1 MYHMFFIHSS
11 ADGRFGCFHVLA
23 TVNSATMNTEVHVS
37 FRVIVFSGSCPGV
50 GLLDHGSSVFS
61 FGRNLHNILHSG
73 CANLYSHQQSRRI
86 CAFFN
91 M

>member
-1 MYHMFFIHSS
+1 MALFHLVLWLSNIPLYMYHMFFIHSS

-61 FGRNLHNILHSG
+61 F
-73 CANLYSHQQSRRI
+73 
-86 CAFFN
+86 
-91 M
+91 